1 MAALCINSPR
11 FSFTAQA
18 GENLPPHLH
27 LLLYQCAHRPIFL
40 KIDYISQLPVN
51 SISALLLVMASIDHM
66 HLELLILL
74 LHFMY
79 SFRLYLYIIFL
90 ILVFLYRFC
99 YHSTS
104 RSNIYHRDIHLFPYR
119 YTNTTVYLYSLH
131 YKSPAGSL
139 LPGHD
144 AFVFI
149 WLYILSSRFYMP
161 IIYQLQSKL

>member
-1 MAALCINSPR
+1 M
-11 FSFTAQA
+11 TAIGYRKKQA

-27 LLLYQCAHRPIFL
+27 LLLYQCTHRPIFL

-51 SISALLLVMASIDHM
+51 SISPFYLVPTTVRNM
-66 HLELLILL
+66 HPDLFILF

-99 YHSTS
+99 YHGTS

-119 YTNTTVYLYSLH
+119 YTNTTVYFYSLH
-131 YKSPAGSL
+131 YKSPTGYF
-139 LPGHD
+139 LPSHD
-144 AFVFI
+144 TVILFCSIFYPSVFI
-149 WLYILSSRFYMP
+149 CR
-161 IIYQLQSKL
+161 